1 MSRITQK
8 FRQYDGPTWVVAA
21 VLYSSWVALI
31 WYNAVLPWWV
41 IMPVGAYLLAWH
53 FSLQHEAIHAFR
65 GVPAWARF
73 AAVFPPLGLW
83 FPFPLYRKSHTT
95 HHRDVHLT
103 VPGVDTESYYV
114 RRADWERMSSARRA
128 LLTFN
133 QTMAGRLLVG
143 PPLRL
148 WLLVLRETR
157 RVREG
162 DTSHLPHW
170 AIHAVAVGLLFG
182 FISGV
187 CHMPWWQY
195 CLLVA
200 YPGLSLGLL
209 RAFTE
214 HRAAEDSQQRTASV
228 ESNALF
234 GLLYLYNNLHVVHH
248 LKPTMAWYDIPAY
261 YRANKEELMRMNG
274 EFTYKGYAQLARHYL
289 FVPVF
294 SPIHPFL

>member
-1 MSRITQK
+1 MASFQQT
-8 FRQYDGPTWVVAA
+8 FRRFDGPTWVVAL
-21 VLYSSWVALI
+21 VLYTMWFLLV

-65 GVPAWARF
+65 GVPGWLRF
-73 AAVFPPLGLW
+73 AVVFPPLGLW

-95 HHRDVHLT
+95 HHRDIHLT
-103 VPGVDTESYYV
+103 VPGVDTESYYIKQ
-114 RRADWERMSSARRA
+114 ADWQRAGVMKRA

-133 QTMAGRLLVG
+133 QTMAGRLLIG
-143 PPLRL
+143 PALRL
-148 WLLVLRETR
+148 CLLVNRETR
-157 RVREG
+157 RVRAR
-162 DTSHLPHW
+162 DFSHLPHW
-170 AIHAVAVGLLFG
+170 AVHALAVALLFW

-187 CHMPWWQY
+187 CGFPWWQY

-200 YPGLSLGLL
+200 YPGLSLSLL

-214 HRAAEDSQQRTASV
+214 HRAAEDSQERTASV
-228 ESNALF
+228 ESNTLF
-234 GLLYLYNNLHVVHH
+234 GLLYLYNNLHVAHH

-261 YRANKEELMRMNG
+261 YRANRADLLDGNAHFVYR
-274 EFTYKGYAQLARHYL
+274 GYGQLARQYL

-294 SPIHPFL
+294 SPVHPLL

>member
-1 MSRITQK
+1 MSWIGQQ
-8 FRQYDGPTWVVAA
+8 FRRYDGPTWVVAL
-21 VLYSSWVALI
+21 VLYSSWTALV

-65 GVPAWARF
+65 GVPAWLRF
-73 AAVFPPLGLW
+73 AVVFPPLGLW
-83 FPFPLYRKSHTT
+83 FPFPMYRKSHTT
-95 HHRDVHLT
+95 HHRDIHLT

-114 RRADWERMSSARRA
+114 LRADWEKMSAVRRA

-133 QTMAGRLLVG
+133 QTMAGRLLIG
-143 PPLRL
+143 PALRL
-148 WLLVLRETR
+148 WIMVTREMR
-157 RVREG
+157 RVRQG
-162 DTSHLPHW
+162 DYSHLPHW
-170 AIHAVAVGLLFG
+170 AIHAVAVALLFW

-187 CHMPWWQY
+187 CRFPWWQY

-214 HRAAEDSQQRTASV
+214 HRAAEDSQQRTAAV
-228 ESNALF
+228 ESNTLF

-261 YRANKEELMRMNG
+261 YRAHQDELMRMNG
-274 EFTYKGYAQLARHYL
+274 EFVYKGYWQLARRY
-289 FVPVF
+289 FFAPVF
-294 SPIHPFL
+294 SPVHPFL